1 MKLLKILLEDTRI
14 ESIAQRLANA
24 YNTYYGKTTVS
35 IKPDT
40 TTDSRFELLFDG
52 NSLGGSYFS
61 VNILGDVY
69 LSDGLNDQY
78 FFNEKDS
85 DQKLQ
90 KAVNKILDK
99 STKET
104 GNRWTPDEEEQEE
117 PVDEISAKQLF
128 TAAGIGLATL
138 GAPNMGK
145 AQQKEPTPISQTTQQ
160 KDTTMTGFGIGKS
173 SEHRIAKQMARM
185 KATADLMQKM
195 KVQTLKGGIEIKS
208 EKTFQTANGYEVEMT
223 VAVSQ

>member
-1 MKLLKILLEDTRI
+1 MKLLRILLEDTRI
-14 ESIAQRLANA
+14 ESIAQRLIDA
-24 YNTYYGKTTVS
+24 YNNYYGKITVS

-52 NSLGGSYFS
+52 SSMGGSYFS

-104 GNRWTPDEEEQEE
+104 GKRWTPDDNDDEQQEE
-117 PVDEISAKQLF
+117 L
-128 TAAGIGLATL
+128 
-138 GAPNMGK
+138 
-145 AQQKEPTPISQTTQQ
+145 
-160 KDTTMTGFGIGKS
+160 
-173 SEHRIAKQMARM
+173 
-185 KATADLMQKM
+185 
-195 KVQTLKGGIEIKS
+195 
-208 EKTFQTANGYEVEMT
+208 
-223 VAVSQ
+223 